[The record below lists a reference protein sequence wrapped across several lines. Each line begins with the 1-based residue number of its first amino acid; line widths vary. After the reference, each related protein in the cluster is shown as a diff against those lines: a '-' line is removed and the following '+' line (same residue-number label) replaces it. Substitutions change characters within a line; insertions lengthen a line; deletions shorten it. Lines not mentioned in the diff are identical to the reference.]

1 MIPKLEDCRPGI
13 MPRGFNVLVVV
24 EPVEEKIGSVY
35 IPDSARQKEELI
47 QVRGRII
54 DMSPAAFDFAEF
66 GEAKPKIGDAIQ
78 FAKLGGVQTK
88 GADGLAYRLMTDK
101 DVAAVI
107 DEEAFA

>member
-24 EPVEEKIGSVY
+24 EPVEEKIGSVF
-35 IPDSARQKEELI
+35 IPESSRQKEEMV
-47 QVRGRII
+47 QVRGRIV
-54 DMSPAAFDFAEF
+54 DMSPAAFDFADF
-66 GEAKPKIGDAIQ
+66 GEAKPRIGEAIQ

-88 GADGLAYRLMTDK
+88 GADGLTYRLMLDK

-107 DEEAFA
+107 DEGAFA